1 MKTTKLSAIVLA
13 IALASGCTATQSNS
27 DSAAPR
33 NTASTSSNF
42 PTATVTQEKNVAL
55 VTSANSGEQA
65 SLTLEQIMA
74 DPDWLGRQPERVAF
88 APGSNAIVYRQKQ
101 EGSILRDV
109 FVTQADAAS
118 GEGNGTKVPLSQ
130 LHEMTYS
137 QYIDDIDY
145 DFVAWIYEG
154 DVFAKK
160 RGQQNS
166 IQLTRDSA
174 QARNLSYYKNDGVS
188 FQVGN
193 SFYSISANGDN
204 YQQIMEWDFS
214 EAPQAVKPAADY
226 LAQEQLKL
234 IEYVNVD
241 RKNRQD
247 REALAH
253 AIKRENDAVMSAQF
267 YFDKE
272 HTNVTASL
280 SPNGKYAIVVTRENR
295 ATRDDSDIM
304 PDYIEESGRI
314 VAKPV
319 RQRVADAKPIS
330 HDIYL
335 LDIEANTQRKISYVN
350 LPGYNEDVLEAE
362 KRENA
367 EARGEKYVA
376 NRLPR
381 DIGLLFG
388 GYATEAPIAWHED
401 GQVAA
406 LMLEAWDNKDRWIVT
421 LDAANDTSFE
431 TQHRMHDDAWVN
443 YRFNQFGW
451 IEDSK
456 ALYLLS
462 EESGYSHLYVKP
474 IDGKLKQITSGNY
487 VVDTVKVSKD
497 GTHAYYKA
505 NKKHPGIFEVYQTEL
520 ATGDT
525 QALTDLNGMTDFV
538 LSPDESLLVLT
549 HSKLTMPP
557 ELYVK
562 SVDSDTEAARLTN
575 TISDAFLSIDWK
587 APSIVAVPSSHTE
600 QPIYSR
606 VYLPENLNAQ
616 KRRAVVFNH
625 GAGYLQNAHLG
636 WSAYFREFMFHNL
649 LISQGYVVLDMD
661 FRASAG
667 YGRDWR
673 TAIYRQMGT
682 PEVQDLK
689 DGVNWLVDNA
699 NVDRNRIGTY
709 GGSYGGFLT
718 FMALFNEPDLFQAGA
733 ALRPVSDWAHYNL
746 PYTSNILNTPDVD
759 PLAYERSSPIYFA
772 EGLNKPL
779 LMNAPMVDDNVFFV
793 DVVRLVQRL
802 IELEKEDFE
811 TAIYPVE
818 PHGFVQ
824 PSSWLDEYR
833 RIHKLFETHL

>member
-1 MKTTKLSAIVLA
+1 MKTIKLSAIVLA
-13 IALASGCTATQSNS
+13 ISMVSACTATQ
-27 DSAAPR
+27 D
-33 NTASTSSNF
+33 NTASVNNSASSNSAGAY
-42 PTATVTQEKNVAL
+42 PTQTITQQESNQVR
-55 VTSANSGEQA
+55 TANAGETA
-65 SLTLEQIMA
+65 KLTMEQIMA
-74 DPDWLGRQPERVAF
+74 DPDWLGRQPEDAF
-88 APGSNAIVYRQKQ
+88 FSLDSQHILYSRKQ
-101 EGSILRDV
+101 EGSIIRDLYITDV
-109 FVTQADAAS
+109 QS
-118 GEGNGTKVPLSQ
+118 GNGNKVALTDLHKLSFD
-130 LHEMTYS
+130 EYV
-137 QYIDDIDY
+137 DDKDHN
-145 DFVAWIYEG
+145 FVAWIYEG
-154 DVFAKK
+154 DVFAQV
-160 RGQQNS
+160 RGS
-166 IQLTRDSA
+166 DTVVQLTRDSA
-174 QARNLSYYKNDGVS
+174 QADNLQYFQDSGVS

-193 SFYSISANGDN
+193 GFYSIDADGSN
-204 YQQIMEWDFS
+204 YQQIMSWQFAE
-214 EAPQAVKPAADY
+214 EPKAVKAPKDY
-226 LAQEQLKL
+226 IAQEQLKL
-234 IEYVNVD
+234 IDYVNVQ

-247 REALAH
+247 REDLRN
-253 AIKRENDAVMSAQF
+253 AIKAQNSAVMSTEI
-267 YFDKE
+267 YFDKD
-272 HTNVTASL
+272 HTNVLASL
-280 SPNGKYAIVVTRENR
+280 SGDGRYAIVVTRENK
-295 ATRDDSDIM
+295 ATRNDTDIM
-304 PDYIEESGRI
+304 PDYIEEDGRI
-314 VAKPV
+314 ASQSV
-319 RQRVADAKPIS
+319 RQRVADAKPQS

-335 LDIEANTQRKISYVN
+335 VDVAANTKKKISFVN
-350 LPGYNEDVLEAE
+350 LPGYNEDVLENE

-367 EARGEKYVA
+367 EAKGETYQA

-381 DIGLLFG
+381 DIGLLFDW
-388 GYATEAPIAWHED
+388 YATEMPIRWQDDSSH
-401 GQVAA
+401 VAI
-406 LMLEAWDNKDRWIVT
+406 MLEAWDNKDRWIVT
-421 LDAANDTSFE
+421 LDASADNAFT
-431 TQHRMHDDAWVN
+431 TQHRLHDDAWVN

-451 IEDSK
+451 IEDTSS
-456 ALYLLS
+456 LYLLS

-474 IDGKLKQITSGNY
+474 LDGELRQITSGNY
-487 VVDTVKVSKD
+487 IVDDVRLSKD

-505 NKKHPGIFEVYQTEL
+505 NVKHPGIFEIYRTEL
-520 ATGDT
+520 ASGDT
-525 QALTDLNGMTDFV
+525 EALTDLNGMTDFV
-538 LSPDESLLVLT
+538 LSPDETQLLLT

-557 ELYVK
+557 ELYVQK
-562 SVDSDTEAARLTN
+562 LEPQSEAQRLTN
-575 TISDAFLSIDWK
+575 TVSDAFLSIDWK
-587 APSIVAVPSSHTE
+587 APSIVAVPSSHTQ

-606 VYLPENLNAQ
+606 VYMPENVEAE

-636 WSAYFREFMFHNL
+636 WSGYFREFMFHNL

-699 NVDRNRIGTY
+699 NVDRARIGTY

-718 FMALFNEPDLFQAGA
+718 FMALFNEPELFQAGA
-733 ALRPVSDWAHYNL
+733 ALRPVSDWAHYNT

-759 PLAYERSSPIYFA
+759 PIAYERSSPIYFA

-779 LMNAPMVDDNVFFV
+779 LMNAPMVDNNVFFV